1 MKPHRYFTPREW
13 HAFPFL
19 AKTHPLPRKEGN
31 LQSGHQPD
39 YTTRVK
45 PLSLWSLLL
54 SINPACASQTLSL
67 APTQHS
73 LLAVPCHSAASR
85 TPKRAQALLG
95 KKCEPRNLSAEPGK
109 VPGAWPS
116 PAAPAELQPSGA
128 RRGGAQRSPATA
140 PSPFPFPFSPGGT
153 PPAPP
158 PPSAAPTGGRHGAG
172 GRGRGRS
179 RCPAG
184 GSARGR
190 PSRGRFL
197 GPAGG
202 CLCPPRPDSAA
213 PAPAPGRGFGA
224 RCCRAP
230 VCQVLRGSS
239 GMLRERALPAAPLRG
254 EKGERAGGR
263 GVVRARRRSEV
274 EERRREHSKQAV
286 STARCPNSDLLRS
299 TGLRSCLRAE
309 KMGSRK
315 APLEFAAQPVPETN
329 HQGLPR

>member
-54 SINPACASQTLSL
+54 SVNPACASQTLSL
-67 APTQHS
+67 APTQRS
-73 LLAVPCHSAASR
+73 LLAAPCHSAASR
-85 TPKRAQALLG
+85 TPKRPQALWGRNASRETSPQSRGRSLG
-95 KKCEPRNLSAEPGK
+95 LGRALRHLPSCSQAERGEAERSAARP
-109 VPGAWPS
+109 
-116 PAAPAELQPSGA
+116 QP
-128 RRGGAQRSPATA
+128 PA
-140 PSPFPFPFSPGGT
+140 PSPFPQEG
-153 PPAPP
+153 PPRPLHPP
-158 PPSAAPTGGRHGAG
+158 PRHLPGAVMVRAAGDGDGAG
-172 GRGRGRS
+172 AGAGAAAGAGALAP
-179 RCPAG
+179 PAG

-202 CLCPPRPDSAA
+202 CLCPPRPASAA

-230 VCQVLRGSS
+230 VCQVLRGPS

-254 EKGERAGGR
+254 EKGKGQ
-263 GVVRARRRSEV
+263 V
-274 EERRREHSKQAV
+274 EGEW
-286 STARCPNSDLLRS
+286 
-299 TGLRSCLRAE
+299 
-309 KMGSRK
+309 
-315 APLEFAAQPVPETN
+315 
-329 HQGLPR
+329 